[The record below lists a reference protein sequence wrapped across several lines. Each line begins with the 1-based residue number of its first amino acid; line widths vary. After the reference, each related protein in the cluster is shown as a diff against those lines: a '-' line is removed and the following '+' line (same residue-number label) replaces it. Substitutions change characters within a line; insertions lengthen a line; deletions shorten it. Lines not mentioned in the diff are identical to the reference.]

1 MNVSWRGIFVDNWY
15 WVPTQ
20 SSSPWSI
27 KNANVDIKYMSKNIK
42 TCSWKRNGCCT
53 QHIQVLC
60 SVRWCRKW
68 MRYLRKHEN
77 SSCRRSGGRFC
88 YCPWCVLL
96 SSWYP
101 EGVIYWHKPFI
112 SLLNTETVT
121 LQNYQFSFRMG
132 SQAQLSCTN
141 SFSINI
147 LQIKF
152 RIVNISITFL
162 HPSVSPFSC
171 YRKPGG
177 EIIPNL
183 PVLHF

>member
-1 MNVSWRGIFVDNWY
+1 MFLKKKWLLYTTYTSVIFGKMTQQMNEIHQITWKQQLLTIWRSF
-15 WVPTQ
+15 
-20 SSSPWSI
+20 S
-27 KNANVDIKYMSKNIK
+27 
-42 TCSWKRNGCCT
+42 
-53 QHIQVLC
+53 L
-60 SVRWCRKW
+60 
-68 MRYLRKHEN
+68 L
-77 SSCRRSGGRFC
+77 
-88 YCPWCVLL
+88 PWCVLL

-121 LQNYQFSFRMG
+121 LQNKQFSFRMG

-162 HPSVSPFSC
+162 HPSVSPLSC

-177 EIIPNL
+177 EIIPNP